1 MSFDISR
8 IKPLGRM
15 CGAVSDGFIDLW
27 ETRDVPELVFRFV
40 NLRSAISLRPLSP
53 LRLFLASEEVSV
65 GELET

>member
-1 MSFDISR
+1 
-8 IKPLGRM
+8 M